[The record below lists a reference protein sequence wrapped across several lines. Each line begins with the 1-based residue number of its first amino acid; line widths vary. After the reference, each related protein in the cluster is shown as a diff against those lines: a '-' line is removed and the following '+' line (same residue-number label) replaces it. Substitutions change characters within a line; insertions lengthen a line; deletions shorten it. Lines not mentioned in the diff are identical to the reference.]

1 MVLGPDTVVG
11 AVLKVLLTELWEKVK
26 KLRAAVKGFE
36 SELSKLEETLEDLH
50 PRIQEMDRLNTL
62 LRNLESVDRSEEVV
76 ERLKS
81 ILEDG
86 NKLVSECHAVSK
98 KRSKFKIF
106 SKIKGVFKKEHYQRK
121 LMELDNKLTKF
132 TIKFIQMDTYLEAR
146 KTRLEQR
153 QGINE
158 LKDHIAESRR
168 SFISSLDNGLITPSS
183 LGTSMVA
190 LPMENG
196 TTSVPAIEG
205 PTNTRAPNIGILG
218 SILFVVHPGIH
229 FIFKITAIF
238 IIMHKAITAIMSE
251 SIIYMFIKDV
261 ALLKSTIEELKD
273 TMTSLVRVLKE
284 IEAESNEEV
293 AMMDEE
299 KADRS
304 EAAKSLR
311 DLLQEGEILVFESSK
326 MGWGNFN
333 KKWEYQMK
341 MVELENKLL
350 KFHRSYLRSRLAQN
364 RNTTRDDHV
373 SEMKDNKSFVPH
385 DVEVITLLLIS

>member
-1 MVLGPDTVVG
+1 
-11 AVLKVLLTELWEKVK
+11 
-26 KLRAAVKGFE
+26 
-36 SELSKLEETLEDLH
+36 
-50 PRIQEMDRLNTL
+50 
-62 LRNLESVDRSEEVV
+62 
-76 ERLKS
+76 
-81 ILEDG
+81 
-86 NKLVSECHAVSK
+86 
-98 KRSKFKIF
+98 
-106 SKIKGVFKKEHYQRK
+106 
-121 LMELDNKLTKF
+121 
-132 TIKFIQMDTYLEAR
+132 
-146 KTRLEQR
+146 
-153 QGINE
+153 
-158 LKDHIAESRR
+158 
-168 SFISSLDNGLITPSS
+168 
-183 LGTSMVA
+183 
-190 LPMENG
+190 
-196 TTSVPAIEG
+196 
-205 PTNTRAPNIGILG
+205 
-218 SILFVVHPGIH
+218 
-229 FIFKITAIF
+229 
-238 IIMHKAITAIMSE
+238 MHKAITAIMSE
-251 SIIYMFIKDV
+251 SIIYMFKKDV

-373 SEMKDNKSFVPH
+373 SEMMKDDKSFVPH